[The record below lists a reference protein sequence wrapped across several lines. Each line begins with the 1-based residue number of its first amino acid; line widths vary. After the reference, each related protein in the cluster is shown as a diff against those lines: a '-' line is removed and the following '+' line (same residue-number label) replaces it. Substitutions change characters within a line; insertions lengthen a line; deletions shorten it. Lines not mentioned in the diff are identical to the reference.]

1 MTKARK
7 SPAAAEKRPAAP
19 GPSEILCDE
28 LTASLKDKKAK
39 DIVIMDLRK
48 VNPYFDYFVIASAGS
63 RMQLKSMAR
72 DMQKKFS
79 NLERKN
85 SSMSA
90 DDVES
95 GWMVLDFIDVVVH
108 LFLEEQRSYYNLERL
123 WGDAKIT
130 RIESPQ
136 GQP

>member
-7 SPAAAEKRPAAP
+7 SAAAAKPPAAP
-19 GPSEILCDE
+19 GPSEALRAE
-28 LTASLKDKKAK
+28 LTASLQEKKAK
-39 DIVIMDLRK
+39 DIVLLDLRK

-79 NLERKN
+79 SLERKN
-85 SSMSA
+85 SSISA

-108 LFLEEQRSYYNLERL
+108 LFLEEQRGYYNLERL

-130 RIESPQ
+130 RI
-136 GQP
+136 

>member
-7 SPAAAEKRPAAP
+7 SPAAAAEKPAS
-19 GPSEILCDE
+19 GPSEALCAE
-28 LTASLKDKKAK
+28 LTGSLQDKKAK

-48 VNPYFDYFVIASAGS
+48 VNPYFDYFVIASASS

-72 DMQKKFS
+72 DIQKKFS
-79 NLERKN
+79 SLERKN
-85 SSMSA
+85 SSISA

-130 RIESPQ
+130 RV
-136 GQP
+136 

>member
-7 SPAAAEKRPAAP
+7 STAAAVKQPPAP
-19 GPSEILCDE
+19 GPSEALCAE
-28 LTASLKDKKAK
+28 LVASLQDKKAK
-39 DIVIMDLRK
+39 DIVLLDLRK

-79 NLERKN
+79 NLARKN
-85 SSMSA
+85 SSISA

-95 GWMVLDFIDVVVH
+95 GWMVVDFIDVVVH
-108 LFLEEQRSYYNLERL
+108 LFLEEQRAYYNLERL

-130 RIESPQ
+130 RI
-136 GQP
+136 

>member
-1 MTKARK
+1 MTKTRK
-7 SPAAAEKRPAAP
+7 AAAKKAPEIEARPP
-19 GPSEILCDE
+19 GPSEALCARLVE
-28 LTASLKDKKAK
+28 SLKDKKAK
-39 DIVIMDLRK
+39 DIAVMDLRQ
-48 VNPYFDYFVIASAGS
+48 VNPYFDYFVLASAGS
-63 RMQLKSMAR
+63 RMQLKSLAR
-72 DMQKKFS
+72 DIQK
-79 NLERKN
+79 NYPDLERKN

-130 RIESPQ
+130 LY
-136 GQP
+136 

>member
-7 SPAAAEKRPAAP
+7 SPAAAAEKPAN
-19 GPSEILCDE
+19 GPSEALCAE
-28 LTASLKDKKAK
+28 LTVSLQDKKAK

-72 DMQKKFS
+72 DIQKKFS
-79 NLERKN
+79 SLERKN
-85 SSMSA
+85 SSISA

-130 RIESPQ
+130 RV
-136 GQP
+136 